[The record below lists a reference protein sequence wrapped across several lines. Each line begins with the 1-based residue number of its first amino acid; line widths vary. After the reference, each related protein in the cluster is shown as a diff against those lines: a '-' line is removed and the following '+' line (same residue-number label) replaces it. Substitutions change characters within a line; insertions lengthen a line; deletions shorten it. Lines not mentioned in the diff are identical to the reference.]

1 MPDWW
6 SSVDGVAKFNNWMQ
20 VSIVV
25 FGVLTAAATALTI
38 VASNRISRLQS
49 EDASRLQA
57 RLQAAEEAATSTTAG
72 LRNTS
77 EKLTAAEQ
85 AIQSARADAAQ
96 ARASAE
102 VSKAKLQPRTLSS
115 GQRSDLIA
123 ALKAGPS
130 GAIDIVAVLG
140 DAEGIGFAGELDAAL
155 KVAGWP
161 TSGVSQA
168 VYTPRGPIGVLLT
181 IRSKDSE
188 PVHAVTLQKAL
199 TRIGIEAPAI
209 LDASVDAGYVG
220 LIVGHKP

>member
-25 FGVLTAAATALTI
+25 FGILTAAATALTI
-38 VASNRISRLQS
+38 VASNRISRLQA
-49 EDASRLQA
+49 EDASRLQT
-57 RLQAAEEAATSTTAG
+57 RLQVAEEAAAG
-72 LRNTS
+72 TKDALRITS

-85 AIQSARADAAQ
+85 AIQSAKSDAAQ

-102 VSKAKLQPRTLSS
+102 ESKAKLQPRSLSS
-115 GQRSDLIA
+115 SQRSVLIS
-123 ALKAGPS
+123 ALRTGPS

-140 DAEGIGFAGELDAAL
+140 DAEGIAFAGELDSAL
-155 KVAGWP
+155 RAAGWP

-168 VYTPRGPIGVLLT
+168 VYTPSGPVGVLLKV
-181 IRSKDSE
+181 RSRDSA
-188 PVHAVTLQKAL
+188 PAHAVVLQKAL
-199 TRIGIEAPAI
+199 ANAGVEALAI
-209 LDASVDAGYVG
+209 LDAKVDAAYVG